1 MICECMTMC
10 LCDLQLICD
19 VIAVCNMQPPEF
31 NFVKF
36 SDLESTLDNILYYQN
51 SPVLNFDTL
60 PVKYLRMTS

>member
-1 MICECMTMC
+1 MTMC

-36 SDLESTLDNILYYQN
+36 SDLESTLDKILYYKN
-51 SPVLNFDTL
+51 
-60 PVKYLRMTS
+60 